1 MNSLPEIPLN
11 LMLHKSVFRKRML
24 KQSEVKIRDVGTSEA
39 DAIADLHTVSW
50 KSAYRGLLPEE
61 YLENSM
67 QGERRRHWAQKMPAL
82 TNKEFVLAAEQDGKL
97 VGFVAVL
104 DKPEAGFDA
113 LLDNLHVRPDLKG
126 FGIGGKLLNAVA
138 DRLLKTNRK
147 SFYLF
152 VLKGNTSA
160 ENFYLAKGGK
170 RLDTVKNELGGMVVE
185 ATRFAWDELERMK

>member
-1 MNSLPEIPLN
+1 
-11 LMLHKSVFRKRML
+11 ML
-24 KQSEVKIRDVGTSEA
+24 KQSEVTIRDVDASEA
-39 DAIADLHTVSW
+39 DAIADLHTLSW
-50 KSAYRGLLPEE
+50 RIAYRGLLSDE
-61 YLENSM
+61 YLDKNVQE
-67 QGERRRHWAQKMPAL
+67 ERRRHWAQKMPAL
-82 TNKEFVLAAEQDGKL
+82 TEKEFVLAAEQDGKF

-113 LLDNLHVRPDLKG
+113 LVDNLHVRPDLKG
-126 FGIGGKLLNAVA
+126 LGIGGKLLNAVA

-170 RLDTVKNELGGMVVE
+170 RMDTWKNELGGMVVE
-185 ATRFAWDELERMK
+185 ATRFAWDELERMR